1 MYNHS
6 ISAIS
11 NFHYPLIPHF
21 LQVFSQKVGQSL
33 FPNRPFSLILQHFLE
48 IAKFTLRLTDFLFS
62 FLPINFLHYF
72 LNYFHYIQGQHF
84 LLLSILH
91 RYDKF
96 HCTSVLL
103 HEIFLIF
110 EIHRFHLY
118 YIVSIFPLQKT
129 FLIAFFRKLSPD
141 SIHILA
147 FPQYE
152 LPTQGPPYH

>member
-1 MYNHS
+1 M
-6 ISAIS
+6 
-11 NFHYPLIPHF
+11 
-21 LQVFSQKVGQSL
+21 QVFSQKVSQSL
-33 FPNRPFSLILQHFLE
+33 FRNHSFSLILQHFLE

-62 FLPINFLHYF
+62 SLPINFLHYF
-72 LNYFHYIQGQHF
+72 LNCIHYIQGQHF

-103 HEIFLIF
+103 HGIFLIF

-118 YIVSIFPLQKT
+118 YIVSIFSPPEL

-141 SIHILA
+141 SIHIPTFL
-147 FPQYE
+147 QYE
-152 LPTQGPPYH
+152 LPIRCLPYR